1 MSSGEKKGWDDLR
14 GMSPEDVCRRAGVD
28 FDNKSEAY
36 HMRSFGTDITVFP
49 KDEIFYGDSPLS
61 EIILQRLGYFSRL
74 SMISYLVNFKDIPLS
89 GQLLK
94 PLNLKGGDIFFRG
107 SHLLPLDK
115 LADRYGNDADAFVR
129 RGEELGG
136 ERMGYGDASIKLY
149 PLPKF
154 PVILILWETDE
165 EFPARFDLL
174 LDSNSELQLPI
185 DIIWSIAMMSLL
197 IMM

>member
-14 GMSPEDVCRRAGVD
+14 RLSPENVCESAGVV
-28 FDNKSEAY
+28 FDNRSETY
-36 HMRSFGTDITVFP
+36 HMKSFGTDITVFP
-49 KDEIFYGDSPLS
+49 KDEMFSGNSNLS

-74 SMISYLVNFKDIPLS
+74 SMISYLVNFKNIPLS
-89 GQLLK
+89 GELLK

-115 LADRYGNDADAFVR
+115 LAERYGNDADAFLKK
-129 RGEELGG
+129 GKELGG
-136 ERMGYGDASIKLY
+136 EELKFGDASLKLH
-149 PLPKF
+149 PFPKF
-154 PVILILWETDE
+154 PVILILWQADE

-174 LDSNSELQLPI
+174 LDSSSELQLPI